1 MRTCLDC
8 IPCFFKQALEA
19 ARIAGADD
27 ITQRNILN
35 EVAKILPE
43 FRLNASPPEMARI
56 IYRIVCSFTGVEDP
70 YLQIKDQSNRR
81 VLKVYGQLL
90 QKLNGKDRLLS
101 AVKLAIAGNI
111 IDFGPKNSINIVKE
125 LDKILQTES
134 LIIQNENPV
143 FFRYDRFKS
152 ALEQSKNILYL
163 ADNAGEVVFDKILIE
178 VIHQEYPGKKIR
190 YAVKEKPAIND
201 ALIKDALDCGI
212 SGIAE
217 VISSG
222 SDAPGTLLSF
232 CSESFQKLFK
242 NADMVISKGQ
252 GNFET
257 LSAAGRPVFF
267 LLLAKCPVIA
277 NHIGSRI
284 GDVILF
290 YRHGENEC
298 QPMNINVCHADTGLR
313 HSRA

>member
-1 MRTCLDC
+1 MKTCLDC

-27 ITQRNILN
+27 VTQRNILN
-35 EVAKILPE
+35 EVAKILPK
-43 FRLNASPPEMARI
+43 FRLDASPPEMARI
-56 IYRIVCSFTGVEDP
+56 IYQMVRSFTGVDDP
-70 YLQIKDQSNRR
+70 YLQIKDQSNRCA
-81 VLKVYGQLL
+81 LNVYGQLV

-101 AVKLAIAGNI
+101 AVELAIAGNI

-125 LDKILQTES
+125 LDKILVTENRM
-134 LIIQNENPV
+134 IQNVNPL
-143 FFRYDRFKS
+143 FFQYDRFKS
-152 ALEQSKNILYL
+152 ALARSKSILYL
-163 ADNAGEVVFDKILIE
+163 ADNAGEVVFDRILLE
-178 VIHQEYPGKKIR
+178 VMHQEYPGTEIR

-201 ALIKDALDCGI
+201 ALMKDAQDCGI
-212 SGIAE
+212 SGIADI
-217 VISSG
+217 ISSG

-232 CSESFQKLFK
+232 CSESFLNLFK
-242 NADMVISKGQ
+242 SADMVISKGQ

-257 LSAAGRPVFF
+257 LSAVDRPVFF

-290 YRHGENEC
+290 YRDGENEC
-298 QPMNINVCHADTGLR
+298 RPTNINACHAGTGLR